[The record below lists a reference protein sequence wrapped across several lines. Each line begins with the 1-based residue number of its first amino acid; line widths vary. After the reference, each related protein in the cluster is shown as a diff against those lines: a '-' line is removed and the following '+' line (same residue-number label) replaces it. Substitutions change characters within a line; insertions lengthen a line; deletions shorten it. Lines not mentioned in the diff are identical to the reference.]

1 MSSPIQ
7 SESDWHIT
15 ETYKGLITLGVETL
29 KIIFV
34 LNGGA
39 LVACLTFLGNQA
51 IKLVKK
57 PPLPIP
63 EMLQFYLLGLSLTA
77 LAFLVAYFMQLRLYG
92 EEIRRREGQS
102 VVRVHGHLINV
113 AGILLVAAV
122 VSFCVG
128 SWFATQ
134 VLSGL
139 VGS

>member
-1 MSSPIQ
+1 
-7 SESDWHIT
+7 
-15 ETYKGLITLGVETL
+15 
-29 KIIFV
+29 V

-51 IKLVKK
+51 AKLIKK

-102 VVRVHGHLINV
+102 VVRLHGHLINV

-134 VLSGL
+134 VLSEL
-139 VGS
+139 VRS

>member
-7 SESDWHIT
+7 SDSDWHIT
-15 ETYKGLITLGVETL
+15 ETYKGVITLGVETL

-51 IKLVKK
+51 VKLARK

-63 EMLQFYLLGLSLTA
+63 EMLQFYLLGLALTA

-92 EEIRRREGQS
+92 EEIRRREGER
-102 VVRVHGHLINV
+102 VVRVHGYLIDF

-122 VSFCVG
+122 VCFCVG

-134 VLSGL
+134 VLIGL
-139 VGS
+139 AGS